1 MRSRLTDCFRDDA
14 IFSIIADYLISVTR
28 KARCTARAIR
38 RYRQSSI
45 FCMQEICSGMPSIP
59 YWNRVDDVFE
69 RHVRQAYRLHT
80 HVRKLLKRSWQVD
93 GLCDVVACERVTGK
107 FLPFANG
114 GGSPTERNSDAY
126 GARMISAN
134 VAGSIPIEANASVC
148 GNIVVCSPAC
158 YHRAKQLKKSSP
170 TLFGEF
176 GPILRRCVARSSGS
190 EWLLRLSAPG

>member
-1 MRSRLTDCFRDDA
+1 MRSRITDCFREDA
-14 IFSIIADYLISVTR
+14 IFSIIADYLISVTC
-28 KARCTARAIR
+28 KAQCTARAIR

-176 GPILRRCVARSSGS
+176 GSILRDTDEVHCNVACDS
-190 EWLLRLSAPG
+190 L

>member
-1 MRSRLTDCFRDDA
+1 MRSSITDCFREDA
-14 IFSIIADYLISVTR
+14 IFSIIADYLISVAC
-28 KARCTARAIR
+28 KAQCTARAIR

-45 FCMQEICSGMPSIP
+45 FCMQEICSAMPSMP

-69 RHVRQAYRLHT
+69 WHVRQAYRLHN
-80 HVRKLLKRSWQVD
+80 HVRKLLGCSWQVD

-114 GGSPTERNSDAY
+114 GGSPTEKNSDAY

-134 VAGSIPIEANASVC
+134 VAGSIPIKKYPVS

-158 YHRAKQLKKSSP
+158 YHQAKQLKKSSP

-176 GPILRRCVARSSGS
+176 GSYSQGHRQ
-190 EWLLRLSAPG
+190 SAL